1 MRRQPW
7 LNYLILIVILFVAS
21 YFLYFKPKSAELK
34 NLRAERQKIEA
45 ELVDL
50 RAKKQQ
56 LDKIELEIATMTQ
69 TLKELEAIIPVKKEI
84 DVILRKIQ
92 ELAFDSRLNILR
104 FTPQGE
110 ILKEFYSEWPI
121 PIEISGNYHNLGTF
135 FDRLR
140 TFARLFVIDKFAI
153 KALPNQTDDLTIAS
167 SFTAKT
173 YMFVEEAASSQ
184 EATAKPKAKA
194 GKK

>member
-7 LNYLILIVILFVAS
+7 LNYLILIVLLVVAS
-21 YFLYFKPKSAELK
+21 YFLYFRPKMAELK
-34 NLRAERQKIEA
+34 TVKAEREKVET

-56 LDKIELEIATMTQ
+56 LDKIELELASLTK
-69 TLKELEAIIPVKKEI
+69 TLKELEAIIPAKKEI

-92 ELAFDSRLNILR
+92 EIAYDSRLNILR
-104 FTPQGE
+104 FAPKGE
-110 ILKEFYSEWPI
+110 VLQEFYSEWPI
-121 PIEISGNYHNLGTF
+121 PIEISGNYHNLGLF

-140 TFARLFVIDKFAI
+140 TFARLFIIENFSI
-153 KALPNQTDDLTIAS
+153 KALSNQTDDLTIAS

-173 YMFVEEAASSQ
+173 YMFVEEMPAAK
-184 EATAKPKAKA
+184 EASPKPKAR
-194 GKK
+194 KK

>member
-7 LNYLILIVILFVAS
+7 LNYLILIVILAGAS
-21 YFLYFKPKSAELK
+21 YFLYFKPKSAEIK
-34 NLRAERQKIEA
+34 NLRAEREKIET
-45 ELVDL
+45 ELKDL

-56 LDKIELEIATMTQ
+56 LDKIELEMAELTK

-92 ELAFDSRLNILR
+92 EIAYDSRLNILR
-104 FTPQGE
+104 FAPQGE
-110 ILKEFYSEWPI
+110 TPKEFYSEWPI
-121 PIEISGNYHNLGTF
+121 PIEISGSYHNLALF

-140 TFARLFVIDKFAI
+140 TFARLFTIEDFAVR
-153 KALPNQTDDLTIAS
+153 ALPNQTDDLTIAS

-173 YMFVEEAASSQ
+173 YMFLEETPSKKEAA
-184 EATAKPKAKA
+184 TKPGAK
-194 GKK
+194 KK